1 MAKAALMAIPR
12 GTPAK
17 LSIDVLLDEAA
28 GQQAFKASPLLKVCV
43 SPATKAAAGNKT
55 GNKPGN
61 KPGNKSRAKR
71 DGEAAW
77 PRLAAAVVAAAAES
91 VRRAGVFKRRSTVIT
106 VVVPPPEKALE
117 AWQLEGWTLVEH
129 HTEPELD

>member
-43 SPATKAAAGNKT
+43 GPATKAAAGNKT
-55 GNKPGN
+55 GN

-117 AWQLEGWTLVEH
+117 A
-129 HTEPELD
+129 

>member
-43 SPATKAAAGNKT
+43 GPATKAAA
-55 GNKPGN
+55 GN

>member
-1 MAKAALMAIPR
+1 VAKAALMAIPR

-43 SPATKAAAGNKT
+43 GPATKAAAGNK
-55 GNKPGN
+55 PGN
-61 KPGNKSRAKR
+61 KPRAKR